1 MIDPTVHIVDDDKP
15 FRAAVGRMLE
25 TSGFT
30 VIGYGSGQE
39 VLDQLPHGPG
49 CILLDLNMPGLSGL
63 ELQDRLSQVAPLLP
77 IVFLTGAGSVS
88 TSVQAMKAGAQDF
101 LEKPASREA
110 LLNAVR
116 RALSRGDNLRLEKE
130 RLDTLRALFDDFTQ
144 REMQVFKQVVRGRLN
159 KQIAFDL
166 NTSERTIKAHRH
178 NIMEKLRV
186 RSLAEAV
193 SIAEKLGFLDAAD

>member
-1 MIDPTVHIVDDDKP
+1 MEQTVHIVDDDNS
-15 FRAAVGRMLE
+15 FRIAVARMLE

-30 VIGYGSGQE
+30 VIGYGSSQE
-39 VLDQLPHGPG
+39 VLDRLPDGPG

-63 ELQDRLSQVAPLLP
+63 ELQDRLVRIAPLLP
-77 IVFLTGAGSVS
+77 IVFLSGAGSVS

-110 LLNAVR
+110 LLNAVQ
-116 RALSRGDNLRLEKE
+116 RALLRGNNLRLEKDK
-130 RLDTLRALFDDFTQ
+130 LDTLRALFDDFTP

-159 KQIAFDL
+159 KLIAFDL
-166 NTSERTIKAHRH
+166 HTSERTVKAHRH
-178 NIMEKLRV
+178 SIMEKLRV